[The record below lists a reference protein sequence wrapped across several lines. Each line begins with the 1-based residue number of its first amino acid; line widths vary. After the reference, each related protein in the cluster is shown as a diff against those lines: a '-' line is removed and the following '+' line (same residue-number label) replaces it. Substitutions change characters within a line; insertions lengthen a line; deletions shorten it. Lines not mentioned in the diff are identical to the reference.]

1 MRHGPVLLPL
11 PALVALAV
19 TVAAGCGL
27 SSGGSQ
33 SSGVSTTEPPPPS
46 VASDRDTPGTV
57 PTGGRARLDGFGEV
71 TVTVVGPDGR
81 THTVC
86 LLLAETPAQHE
97 RGLMYVEDAAL
108 GGYDGMLFRS
118 ERDESGAFWM
128 RHTRLPLSIAW
139 FRADGALVSS
149 TDMAPCPDRADS
161 CPTYP
166 PGGPYRYAVEVPAG
180 RLDDLGIATGSRVS
194 VGASSCAPR

>member
-1 MRHGPVLLPL
+1 M
-11 PALVALAV
+11 

-27 SSGGSQ
+27 SSDGAG
-33 SSGVSTTEPPPPS
+33 SSGAPTTAAPPPS
-46 VASDRDTPGTV
+46 VAGDGAVPGTV
-57 PTGGRARLDGFGEV
+57 LGGGRGRLDGFGEV

-86 LLLAETPAQHE
+86 LLLADTPAQQE

-118 ERDESGAFWM
+118 ERDQTGAFWM

-139 FRADGALVSS
+139 FRADGSLVST

-166 PGGPYRYAVEVPAG
+166 AGGPYRYAIEVPAG
-180 RLDDLGIATGSRVS
+180 RLDDLGITEGSRVS
-194 VGASSCAPR
+194 VGESSCPPR